1 LRRFLLFRDQGKDS
15 MAFRRSLAAISI
27 MFSAAA
33 VGAGETLPV
42 GDIAAV
48 PGLSAAPTVTGER
61 SVLRRLSLAD
71 AERLWHEHNR
81 ELRLADS
88 AVSGAEADLRSAGQ
102 TPNPQASLNVGSIS
116 PHEGF
121 GAGGVRDKRM
131 DSVVRLEQLLERGNK
146 RDLRVQG
153 AAAML
158 DAARG
163 DRADVGRQQR
173 RALSTAFYDLLLA
186 QEAERVAVD
195 TAALYRQSGSTS
207 EVRYRAGDIS
217 GAEWSRL
224 RVEQQRAENDARQA
238 QAATSRSRVAL
249 AYLIGQERNA
259 TALVAVDAWPAV
271 TDTVDAGA
279 GEPAR
284 RPDVRAAR
292 ARVEAFERAR
302 DLARSL
308 KTRDIT
314 LGVQLEHNLQNAP
327 SNSFGFGV
335 SAPLF
340 VHHEYEG
347 EIARAEAD
355 LQTARELY
363 EQTLAQA
370 QGEIDQ
376 AGADLSA
383 SRERRQRFEAGLLAD
398 AEHVVRSAEFAYAR
412 GATSLLDLLD
422 ARRTW
427 RQVQLE
433 AVNARADHARAL
445 AAWRAATAE

>member
-1 LRRFLLFRDQGKDS
+1 
-15 MAFRRSLAAISI
+15 MALPRGLAAISI
-27 MFSAAA
+27 AFSAAA
-33 VGAGETLPV
+33 FAAG
-42 GDIAAV
+42 DAV
-48 PGLSAAPTVTGER
+48 PGGDVGTAASFP
-61 SVLRRLSLAD
+61 SVAPAAACANGAACRLSLAD
-71 AERLWHEHNR
+71 AERLWREHNR

-88 AVSGAEADLRSAGQ
+88 AVIGAEADLRSAGQ
-102 TPNPQASLNVGSIS
+102 SPNPQASLNLASIS

-121 GAGGVRDKRM
+121 GAGSARDKRM
-131 DSVVRLEQLLERGNK
+131 DSVVRVEQLLERGNK

-173 RALSTAFYDLLLA
+173 RALAAAYYDLLLA
-186 QEAERVAVD
+186 QEAEALSVD
-195 TAALYRQSGSTS
+195 TAALYRQSAATS
-207 EVRYRAGDIS
+207 AVRYRAGDIS
-217 GAEWSRL
+217 GAELSRL
-224 RVEQQRAENDARQA
+224 RVEQLRAENDARQA
-238 QAATSRSRVAL
+238 RAAASRARVAL
-249 AYLIGQERNA
+249 AYLIGQEKNA
-259 TALVAVDAWPAV
+259 AALVAADAWPAANE
-271 TDTVDAGA
+271 AGA
-279 GEPAR
+279 AAGDPAR

-302 DLARSL
+302 DLARAQ
-308 KTRDIT
+308 KTRDLT
-314 LGVQLEHNLQNAP
+314 VGVQLEHNLQNAP
-327 SNSFGFGV
+327 TNSFGIGV
-335 SAPLF
+335 SVPLF

-370 QGEIDQ
+370 QGEIHQ
-376 AGADLSA
+376 AGADLAA
-383 SRERRQRFEAGLLAD
+383 SSERRQRFESGLLAD
-398 AEHVVRSAEFAYAR
+398 AAHVAQTAEFAYAR

-422 ARRTW
+422 ARRTQ

-433 AVNARADHARAL
+433 AASARAEQAKAL

>member
-1 LRRFLLFRDQGKDS
+1 

-27 MFSAAA
+27 MFVAAA
-33 VGAGETLPV
+33 VGAGETLPAGV
-42 GDIAAV
+42 SGAPSVSSLTPAV
-48 PGLSAAPTVTGER
+48 YVSSAATAARGA
-61 SVLRRLSLAD
+61 SVSLSLAD
-71 AERLWHEHNR
+71 AERLWREHNR

-102 TPNPQASLNVGSIS
+102 VPNPQASLNIASIS

-121 GAGGVRDKRM
+121 GAGGARDKRM

-173 RALSTAFYDLLLA
+173 RALSAAYYDLLLA
-186 QEAERVAVD
+186 QEAERLAVD
-195 TAALYRQSGSTS
+195 TAALYRQSVSTS
-207 EVRYRAGDIS
+207 DVRYRAGDIS
-217 GAEWSRL
+217 GAELSRL
-224 RVEQQRAENDARQA
+224 RVEQQRAENDARQS
-238 QAATSRSRVAL
+238 QALSSRSRVAL

-259 TALVAVDAWPAV
+259 AALVAVDAWPAA
-271 TDTVDAGA
+271 TDAVDVGA
-279 GEPAR
+279 GDPAL

-292 ARVEAFERAR
+292 ARVEAFERGR

-327 SNSFGFGV
+327 TNSFGFGV
-335 SAPLF
+335 SAPIF

-383 SRERRQRFEAGLLAD
+383 SIERRRRLEGGLLAD
-398 AEHVVRSAEFAYAR
+398 AERVVRSAEFAYAR

-433 AVNARADHARAL
+433 AVNARADHSRAL
-445 AAWRAATAE
+445 AAWRAAIAE